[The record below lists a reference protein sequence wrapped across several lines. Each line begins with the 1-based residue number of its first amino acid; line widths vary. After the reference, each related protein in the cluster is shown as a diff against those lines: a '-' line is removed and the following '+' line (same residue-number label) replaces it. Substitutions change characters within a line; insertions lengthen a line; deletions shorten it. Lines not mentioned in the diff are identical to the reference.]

1 MVCSK
6 RFVLRGVLGLG
17 VALGAA
23 ARGAAQDSPDAA
35 KPPSGEPAAVAAA
48 TAGPAD
54 PVRAALQKT
63 PQLDITDTPLTDLV
77 ALLTKQHG
85 IPIQIEAKALEDAGV
100 ATDTRVTISIQGVT
114 LGSALRHVL
123 GQQGL
128 TWAVS
133 NGVLVIT
140 SAEEAEQSYVDTRVY
155 PVASL
160 VAPSDRRPDASDNA
174 EALVRLIVGE
184 VAPDSWDEVG
194 GPGSIVYRDGALA
207 ISQTEDVHQQLAGLL
222 AALNQARAEHAP
234 RVIALPGASPAAQHA
249 LQAIDEALAQ
259 PTEFE
264 FTDIP
269 LADVALKISRD
280 RQIPVLLD
288 VKALEDAGAAVDTP
302 MTASLNGLPL
312 RTALEFLLKQND
324 LTWTIRDEALVITTQ
339 EEAEQSGLQLQVF
352 SIADL
357 LHTATPSA
365 EGRSADQLID
375 AVVNTVAPDSW
386 DEVGGPGSLSP
397 EFGTRTLVCSQTPQ
411 TLAKVAALLED
422 LAQARAAEPLAA
434 EWADADDERMEL
446 RVYAL
451 PREWP
456 SQNMKTDQVTYVNAE
471 SVAELIKELAAP
483 DSWRSGQAYIRP
495 FGDRLVVRQ
504 SRRVQREI
512 ADLMTKLSQ
521 PHSEKMGFGGLGMGG
536 AGGTGGARGLGAGMG
551 SF

>member
-17 VALGAA
+17 VTIAA
-23 ARGAAQDSPDAA
+23 AAQVSAQDSPPAA
-35 KPPSGEPAAVAAA
+35 KPPSGDPAAAAAA

-63 PQLDITDTPLTDLV
+63 PQLDIIDTPLTDLV
-77 ALLTKQHG
+77 GLLEKQHG
-85 IPIQIEAKALEDAGV
+85 IQIQIERKALEDAGV
-100 ATDTRVTISIQGVT
+100 AVDTPVTISIQGVT

-133 NGVLVIT
+133 KGVLVIT
-140 SAEEAEQSYVDTRVY
+140 TPEEAEQSYVDTRVY
-155 PVASL
+155 AVASL
-160 VAPSDRRPDASDNA
+160 VAPTDRRLDASESANTLMD
-174 EALVRLIVGE
+174 LIVTT

-207 ISQTEDVHQQLAGLL
+207 VSQTEEVHQQLAGLL

-280 RQIPVLLD
+280 RKIPVLLD
-288 VKALEDAGAAVDTP
+288 VKALEDAGVAVDTP
-302 MTASLNGLPL
+302 VTASLHGLPL

-339 EEAEQSGLQLQVF
+339 EEAEQSDLQLQVF
-352 SIADL
+352 SVADL
-357 LHTATPSA
+357 LHTATPGA
-365 EGRSADQLID
+365 EEHSADQLID

-386 DEVGGPGSLSP
+386 DEVGGPGRLRP
-397 EFGTRTLVCSQTPQ
+397 EFGTRTLVCLQTPQ
-411 TLAKVAALLED
+411 TLADVAALLEE
-422 LAQARAAEPLAA
+422 LARARAAQPVAA
-434 EWADADDERMEL
+434 EWSDADDERMEL
-446 RVYAL
+446 KVYKL
-451 PREWP
+451 PSGLQARDGKAVSVPVADAEAV
-456 SQNMKTDQVTYVNAE
+456 SQMIMD
-471 SVAELIKELAAP
+471 LAAP
-483 DSWRSGQAYIRP
+483 DSWQSGRAYIRP
-495 FGDRLVVRQ
+495 LGDRLVVRHT
-504 SRRVQREI
+504 RRVLRDVEQ
-512 ADLMTKLSQ
+512 LLSQ
-521 PHSEKMGFGGLGMGG
+521 LEWATPTSVKASGPQSGVHVGPPF
-536 AGGTGGARGLGAGMG
+536 
-551 SF
+551 